1 MAENMLQ
8 SFAPLHFL
16 VVDDDPMVTEI
27 LSAYY
32 ESIGFTVETASNG
45 QAALRAMEARLPD
58 VVICDR
64 MMPAVS
70 GTDLLEKIR
79 DRGEPWQAAVFVF
92 LTSLTDPRDRH
103 AMLPLRPDGYLH
115 KPINFADA
123 DKILE
128 GILKKRKSPPQTG

>member
-1 MAENMLQ
+1 MR
-8 SFAPLHFL
+8 FL

-32 ESIGFTVETASNG
+32 ESIGFIVEMANDG

-64 MMPAVS
+64 MMPGVS
-70 GTDLLEKIR
+70 GVQLLEEIR
-79 DRGEPWQAAVFVF
+79 QRGESWQAMVFVF
-92 LTSLTDPRDRH
+92 LTSLTDSRDRH

-123 DKILE
+123 DKILA
-128 GILKKRKSPPQTG
+128 GILKKRNSPPSTS

>member
-1 MAENMLQ
+1 MR
-8 SFAPLHFL
+8 FL

-32 ESIGFTVETASNG
+32 ESIGFIVEMANDG

-64 MMPAVS
+64 MMPGVS
-70 GTDLLEKIR
+70 GVQLLEEIR
-79 DRGEPWQAAVFVF
+79 QRGESWQTMVFVF
-92 LTSLTDPRDRH
+92 LTSLTDSRDRH

-123 DKILE
+123 DKILA
-128 GILKKRKSPPQTG
+128 GILKKRNSPPSTS

>member
-1 MAENMLQ
+1 MTENPLQ
-8 SFAPLHFL
+8 SFAPMRFL

-32 ESIGFTVETASNG
+32 ESIGFIVEMANDG

-64 MMPAVS
+64 MMPGVS
-70 GTDLLEKIR
+70 GVQLLEEIR
-79 DRGEPWQAAVFVF
+79 QRGESWQTMVFVF
-92 LTSLTDPRDRH
+92 LTSLTDSRDRH

-123 DKILE
+123 DKILA
-128 GILKKRKSPPQTG
+128 GILKKRNSPPSTS